1 MKLSQLRERCRV
13 EDGHWL
19 WTGATSD
26 GGVPRVWAPDY
37 TKGGKMTSQTGRRA
51 AWHLKHRKPL
61 PQGWRVFA
69 TCTESACVNPAHSA
83 ARPVQEQGAIVAESG
98 KWKGSVR
105 RIAANRA
112 IGRRRS
118 SLTPELFETI
128 KTSEKSGQQI
138 ARENGLCRTTV
149 SRVRRGKATAFEP
162 VGGLF
167 TGLLRAAV
175 HRELE
180 AEATA

>member
-26 GGVPRVWAPDY
+26 GVPRIWAPDY
-37 TKGGKMTSQTGRRA
+37 TKGGKMASQTGRRA
-51 AWHLKHRKPL
+51 AWHLKQGKPL
-61 PQGWRVFA
+61 PEGWRVFG
-69 TCTESACVNPAHSA
+69 TCTEPACVNPAHA
-83 ARPVQEQGAIVAESG
+83 VARPVDEQGAIVAESG

-118 SLTPELFETI
+118 SMTPELFETI
-128 KTSEKSGQQI
+128 KTSKKTGQQI
-138 ARENGLCRTTV
+138 ARETGLCRTTV
-149 SRVRRGKATAFEP
+149 SRVRSGKATAFEP

-167 TGLLRAAV
+167 TGLLRGAV
-175 HRELE
+175 RREPE
-180 AEATA
+180 AEAIA